1 MKTLKTKK
9 KHFRRACCLLLVLLL
24 GMGGCGNRKR
34 SPVPDD
40 DFGKDEFVP
49 VMATLGTGKTDKNN
63 SGKKRVALTLDD
75 GPHNVY
81 TKKIVDELSKYGYH
95 ATFFVVGNRVN
106 GPEYNGTSAM
116 QYAYE
121 KGNEIAIH
129 GFTHAKYY
137 DTCTAEEFAAELSKT
152 RQAIKAT
159 IPSANVSLMRPVGG
173 RITGERV
180 QCCEYSVIMWDVDS
194 EDWKYKTKTSDDET
208 VKKEKIDT
216 IVENVMSS
224 VRDGSVI
231 LMHDIYES
239 TYESV
244 AIILKEL
251 HEQGYEVVTVSELF
265 GNDLKAG
272 AKYSRK

>member
-1 MKTLKTKK
+1 MKTLKIKK
-9 KHFRRACCLLLVLLL
+9 KYFCRVCCLLLVLLL

-34 SPVPDD
+34 RSVPDD

-49 VMATLGTGKTDKNN
+49 VMANPSTGNPNKGN

-106 GPEYNGTSAM
+106 GPEYNGASAM
-116 QYAYE
+116 IYAYE

-137 DTCTAEEFAAELSKT
+137 DTCSAEDFAAELSNT
-152 RQAIKAT
+152 RKAIKAN
-159 IPSANVSLMRPVGG
+159 IPSANVRLMRPVGG
-173 RITGERV
+173 KITGERI
-180 QCCEYSVIMWDVDS
+180 QNCEYSVIMWDVDS
-194 EDWKYKTKTSDDET
+194 QDWKYKTKTSDDEAT
-208 VKKEKIDT
+208 KKEKVDT

-265 GNDLKAG
+265 GNELKAG
-272 AKYSRK
+272 AKFSRK

>member
-1 MKTLKTKK
+1 MKTLKDKRK
-9 KHFRRACCLLLVLLL
+9 YFRRACCLLFVVLIA
-24 GMGGCGNRKR
+24 MNGCSSRR
-34 SPVPDD
+34 RRVVPDD

-49 VMATLGTGKTDKNN
+49 VMANPHSSTTNKTV

-106 GPEYNGTSAM
+106 GPEYNGASAM
-116 QYAYE
+116 IYAYE

-129 GFTHAKYY
+129 GFTHTKYY

-152 RQAIKAT
+152 KAAIT
-159 IPSANVSLMRPVGG
+159 NNISGANVSLVRPVGG
-173 RITGERV
+173 KITGERI
-180 QCCEYSVIMWDVDS
+180 QNCEYSVIMWSVDS
-194 EDWKYKTKTSDDET
+194 LDWQYKTKSSDDEAT
-208 VKKEKIDT
+208 KKEKIDT

-265 GNDLKAG
+265 GDDLKAG
-272 AKYSRK
+272 AKYSSK